1 MAPNHLIADIAATRT
16 QDLLVEAQQ
25 HRRLGLARPS
35 HIIQA
40 VVRASVPWLVPIRT
54 SRAVTESAVA

>member
-1 MAPNHLIADIAATRT
+1 MAPNHLIADIATARH

-35 HIIQA
+35 HVIQ
-40 VVRASVPWLVPIRT
+40 VVIRASAPWIVPIRT
-54 SRAVTESAVA
+54 RSAAGHSAAA